1 MNARQKALW
10 ERMPQKT
17 DHQDMIPLGRRFKNS
32 WGITVMILKRHI
44 LGIQD
49 IVEICQGDK
58 EYPAIL
64 GKIGINPGSEI
75 QTSGKASDVKE
86 VSHSGNTP
94 ETSRKALDVE

>member
-1 MNARQKALW
+1 MRQTNRIL
-10 ERMPQKT
+10 
-17 DHQDMIPLGRRFKNS
+17 LGRRFKNP
-32 WGITVMILKRHI
+32 WGITVMISKRHT

-64 GKIGINPGSEI
+64 GKRGINPGTKI
-75 QTSGKASDVKE
+75 QTSGKSSDVTE

-94 ETSRKALDVE
+94 ETSRKALDV

>member
-1 MNARQKALW
+1 MLDRGLCGKRCHRGQTNETEFHWGEGL
-10 ERMPQKT
+10 
-17 DHQDMIPLGRRFKNS
+17 KNS
-32 WGITVMILKRHI
+32 WGITVMILKRHT

-75 QTSGKASDVKE
+75 QTFGKASDVKE